1 MRDINKIKI
10 IKRIDF
16 IKMEFQDLRKY
27 ENITYE
33 EYKVDRN
40 TQRIIERIIENIANA
55 LIDIIKITLSEF
67 DIPIPDTYRE
77 IILSLREIKFFENI
91 NYAQLSEIARLRNIL
106 AHQYLDIRWG
116 LIEKFIKN
124 EIGEIDKLIKDFET
138 MLESN

>member
-16 IKMEFQDLRKY
+16 IKMELQDMRRY

-33 EYKVDRN
+33 EYKIDRN
-40 TQRIIERIIENIANA
+40 NQRIIERIIENIANA

-91 NYAQLSEIARLRNIL
+91 NYDQLSEIARMRNIL

-124 EIGEIDKLIKDFET
+124 EIGEIEKLIKDFEI